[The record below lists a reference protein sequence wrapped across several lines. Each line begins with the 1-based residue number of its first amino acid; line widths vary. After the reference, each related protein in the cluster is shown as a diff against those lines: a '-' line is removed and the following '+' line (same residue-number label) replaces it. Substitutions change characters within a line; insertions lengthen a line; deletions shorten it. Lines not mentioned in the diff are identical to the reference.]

1 LIAVAALAGAVLGAA
16 LATLVLARR
25 RPRGWTGGR
34 LSGVAGQL
42 IDGMHD
48 GLAVQDANGRLVG
61 WNHAAGQITGWDDA
75 QAAQGLDRDGEEGLV
90 RLGRAMVH
98 LRRFD
103 VREDGQDFCVS
114 LFSDARDELQ
124 LQAAF
129 RDAWRQATINL
140 AVLEASTDGIALVDD
155 AGRALMTNQRMR
167 ELAREL
173 LGDRNAVGLERVV
186 AGRLSDPQGWLQ
198 DLQLLDVDHESE
210 LSGEYSLAGG
220 SRSFSRYVAPVRDPQ
235 GEWIGRLVML
245 RETTAERAAERAKS
259 ELMSTVSHELRTPL
273 ASIYGYAEL
282 LASRLPD
289 GQHRQFAEIIH
300 RQADRL
306 AALIGDFLDLQRLEQ
321 GTVTLVSAP
330 VDIGGLLTEQTEL
343 FRAQSSQHR
352 LDVRLPHSPVTA
364 LGDRDRLAQVV
375 ANLLSNAIKYSPEG
389 GSVTIEAGASGSK
402 VTVSVRDEGIGIPAD
417 QQAHVFEKFFRAE
430 TPEARNI
437 GGTGLG
443 LALCREL
450 VEAHGGRI
458 GFESTPGD
466 GSTFW
471 FTLAASRAQS
481 TVRF

>member
-1 LIAVAALAGAVLGAA
+1 
-16 LATLVLARR
+16 
-25 RPRGWTGGR
+25 
-34 LSGVAGQL
+34 
-42 IDGMHD
+42 
-48 GLAVQDANGRLVG
+48 
-61 WNHAAGQITGWDDA
+61 
-75 QAAQGLDRDGEEGLV
+75 
-90 RLGRAMVH
+90 MVH
-98 LRRFD
+98 LRRFQ
-103 VREDGQDFCVS
+103 VREEGRDYSVT

-155 AGRALMTNQRMR
+155 SGRALMTNRRMR

-173 LGDRNAVGLERVV
+173 LGDRNAVGLERDV

-198 DLQLLDVDHESE
+198 DLQRLGADIERE
-210 LSGEYSLAGG
+210 LTGEYSLAGG

-245 RETTAERAAERAKS
+245 RETTAVRAAERAKS
-259 ELMSTVSHELRTPL
+259 ELMATVSHELRTPL

-282 LASRLPD
+282 LASRLPE

-306 AALIGDFLDLQRLEQ
+306 AGLIGDFLDLQRLEQ
-321 GTVTLVSAP
+321 GTVTLVTAP
-330 VDIGGLLTEQTEL
+330 VDIGELLSEQAEL
-343 FRAQSSQHR
+343 FRAQSARHR
-352 LDVRLPHSPVTA
+352 LDVQLPDGPVTA
-364 LGDRDRLAQVV
+364 LGDRDRLAQVL

-389 GSVTIEAGASGSK
+389 GRVNVEAAMNGSK
-402 VTVSVRDEGIGIPAD
+402 VTVAVRDEGIGIPAD
-417 QQAHVFEKFFRAE
+417 QQAQVFEKFFRAE
-430 TPEARNI
+430 TPEARAI

-450 VEAHGGRI
+450 VEAHDGRI
-458 GFESTPGD
+458 GFESEPGR

>member
-1 LIAVAALAGAVLGAA
+1 
-16 LATLVLARR
+16 
-25 RPRGWTGGR
+25 
-34 LSGVAGQL
+34 
-42 IDGMHD
+42 
-48 GLAVQDANGRLVG
+48 
-61 WNHAAGQITGWDDA
+61 
-75 QAAQGLDRDGEEGLV
+75 
-90 RLGRAMVH
+90 
-98 LRRFD
+98 
-103 VREDGQDFCVS
+103 
-114 LFSDARDELQ
+114 
-124 LQAAF
+124 
-129 RDAWRQATINL
+129 
-140 AVLEASTDGIALVDD
+140 
-155 AGRALMTNQRMR
+155 MTNQRMR

-186 AGRLSDPQGWLQ
+186 AGRLTDPQGWLQ
-198 DLQLLDVDHESE
+198 DLQLLDVDRESE
-210 LSGEYSLAGG
+210 VSGEYSLAGG

-245 RETTAERAAERAKS
+245 RETTAVRAAERAKS

-282 LASRLPD
+282 LANRLPE

-321 GTVTLVSAP
+321 GTVTLVSVP
-330 VDIGGLLTEQTEL
+330 VDIGELLSEQAEL
-343 FRAQSSQHR
+343 FRAQSARHQ
-352 LDVRLPHSPVTA
+352 LDVVLPDGPVRA
-364 LGDRDRLAQVV
+364 LGDRDRLAQVM
-375 ANLLSNAIKYSPEG
+375 ANLLSNAIKYSPDG
-389 GSVTIEAGASGSK
+389 GRVSVEAVPNGTK
-402 VTVSVRDEGIGIPAD
+402 VTVSVRDEGIGIPVD

-430 TPEARNI
+430 TPEARSI

-458 GFESTPGD
+458 GFESEAGR

-481 TVRF
+481 AVRF

>member
-1 LIAVAALAGAVLGAA
+1 VIAALAAIGGVLLGA
-16 LATLVLARR
+16 LVTFGLARR
-25 RPRGWTGGR
+25 QRRSSDETFSR
-34 LSGVAGQL
+34 VAGQL

-48 GLAVQDANGRLVG
+48 GLALHDEDGRLVG
-61 WNHAAGQITGWDDA
+61 WNHAACQITGWDHA
-75 QAAQGLDRDGEEGLV
+75 AAQEHLDPSCEEGLV
-90 RLGRAMVH
+90 RLGRAMVN
-98 LRRFD
+98 LKRFQ
-103 VREDGQDFCVS
+103 VREDGQPYRVT
-114 LFSDARDELQ
+114 LFSDARGELQ
-124 LQAAF
+124 LKAAF
-129 RDAWRQATINL
+129 RDAWRQATINQ

-155 AGRALMTNQRMR
+155 QDRALMSNQRMR

-173 LGDRNAVGLERVV
+173 LGDRNAVGLEREV
-186 AGRLSDPQGWLQ
+186 ANRLTDPLGWLR
-198 DLQLLDVDHESE
+198 DLELLDSELERE
-210 LSGEYSLAGG
+210 LSGEYSVAGG
-220 SRSFSRYVAPVRDPQ
+220 ARSFSRYVAPVRDPQ
-235 GEWIGRLVML
+235 GEWVGRLVML
-245 RETTAERAAERAKS
+245 RETTAVRAAERAKS

-282 LASRLPD
+282 LANRLPE

-330 VDIGGLLTEQTEL
+330 VDVGGLLAEQAEL
-343 FRAQSSQHR
+343 FRAQSARHR
-352 LDVRLPHSPVTA
+352 VDVQLPDGPVTA
-364 LGDRDRLAQVV
+364 LGDRDRLAQVM

-389 GSVTIEAGASGSK
+389 GTVTVEAAATGSK
-402 VTVSVRDEGIGIPAD
+402 VTVAVRDEGIGIPAD

-430 TPEARNI
+430 TPEVRGI

-458 GFESTPGD
+458 GFESTPGS

-471 FTLAASRAQS
+471 FTLAAARADAR
-481 TVRF
+481 VRY